1 MKRTLGWNVEAAL
14 YLFLVSIIFTSMTA
28 AYSTPTGGRVPGDPS
43 PAQDIV
49 IDGGKHAMRGETLEP
64 PGDIVVIPA
73 GEMHWHGATDDT
85 DFEHLYVVPLNS
97 KTTY

>member
-1 MKRTLGWNVEAAL
+1 VVE
-14 YLFLVSIIFTSMTA
+14 
-28 AYSTPTGGRVPGDPS
+28 
-43 PAQDIV
+43 
-49 IDGGKHAMRGETLEP
+49 